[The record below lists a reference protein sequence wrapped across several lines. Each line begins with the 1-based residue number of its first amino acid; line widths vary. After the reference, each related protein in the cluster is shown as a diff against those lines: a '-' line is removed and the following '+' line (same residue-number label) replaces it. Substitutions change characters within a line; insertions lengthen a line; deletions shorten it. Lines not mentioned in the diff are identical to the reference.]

1 MRLKCTK
8 SKNSEH
14 YSIIQDLNVNG
25 KRTTKVYENIGNYD
39 SLCKRA
45 GKQDPLEWANA
56 YVSELNKK
64 HKEDTLPIIIKKYEN
79 KLIDKN
85 QKILFNIGY
94 FFLQALYHRL
104 GLHYI
109 CDEISK
115 RHQFKFDLSN
125 ILSQLI
131 YLRILKPGS
140 KKNAQE
146 QSSSLLL
153 TKSFELQHVYRS
165 LDVIAQES
173 DYIQAQLYKNSLKY
187 AKRNDGILYY
197 DCTNYFFEAEQA
209 YGLRQFGKSK
219 ENRPLPIVQMGLFL
233 DGDGIPL
240 AFNLTPGNTNEQ
252 VTLKPLEKQI
262 ITDFE
267 HAEFVVCTDAGLSS
281 TANRKFN
288 NIQNR
293 KFITTQS
300 IKKLKQYLKDE
311 ALDLT
316 TGWKLDGSDRTY
328 NISVLREEIND
339 ENKKVIEKFRDSVFY
354 KERYIKED
362 GLEQRLIVTY
372 SYKYQQYLKRI
383 RLHQVERALKILE
396 TGKAKLKKPKQ
407 NDPKRFITQ
416 KTCTDDGEVASNH
429 LYEIND
435 ELIASEA
442 MYDGLYAVCT
452 NLEDTVSE
460 IIKINKRRWEIEE
473 SFRIMKT
480 EFEARPVYLSTDE
493 HIKAH
498 FTTCFLA
505 LIIYRYLEKELDSSY
520 TVSQII
526 DTLKS
531 MKMLEQREGY
541 IPAYERTDLTDLL
554 HEKFKFRTDYEIL
567 SFQQT
572 KKILRQ
578 IRK

>member
-25 KRTTKVYENIGNYD
+25 KRTTKVYENIGNYA
-39 SLCKRA
+39 SLCQRA
-45 GKQDPLEWANA
+45 GEQDPLEWAAA
-56 YVSELNKK
+56 YISALNEK
-64 HKEDTLPIIIKKYEN
+64 HKEETLPIIIKKYEN
-79 KLIDKN
+79 KLMDKN
-85 QKILFNIGY
+85 KKVLFNIGY
-94 FFLQALYHRL
+94 FFLQALYYRL
-104 GLHYI
+104 GLHQI
-109 CDEISK
+109 CNEISE
-115 RHQFKFDLSN
+115 RHQFKFDLNN

-131 YLRILKPGS
+131 YLRIIMPGS
-140 KKNAQE
+140 KKSAQE
-146 QSSSLLL
+146 LSSTLLH

-165 LDVIAQES
+165 LDIIAEES

-197 DCTNYFFEAEQA
+197 DCTNYFFETEEAC
-209 YGLRQFGKSK
+209 GLRQYGKSK
-219 ENRPLPIVQMGLFL
+219 ENRPSPIIQMGLFL

-240 AFNLTPGNTNEQ
+240 AFNITAGNTNEQ
-252 VTLKPLEKQI
+252 VTLRPLEKQI
-262 ITDFE
+262 IDDFK
-267 HAEFVVCTDAGLSS
+267 HAEFIVCTDAGLSS
-281 TANRKFN
+281 TANRRFN

-293 KFITTQS
+293 SFVTTQS
-300 IKKLKQYLKDE
+300 IKKLKQSLKEE

-316 TGWKLDGSDRTY
+316 KGWKLEGDDRTY
-328 NISVLREEIND
+328 DISILREDITED
-339 ENKKVIEKFRDSVFY
+339 NKEVIEKFRNCLFY
-354 KERYIKED
+354 KERYINED
-362 GLEQRLIVTY
+362 NLEQRLIVTY

-383 RLHQVERALKILE
+383 RTHQVERALKILE

-416 KTCTDDGEVASNH
+416 KCCTDDGEIADNQCF
-429 LYEIND
+429 EINE

-442 MYDGLYAVCT
+442 LYDGLYAVCT
-452 NLEDTVSE
+452 NLEDDVSE

-505 LIIYRYLEKELDSSY
+505 LVIYRYLEKQLDSTY

-526 DTLKS
+526 DTLKN

-541 IPAYERTDLTDLL
+541 IPAYERSDLTDLL
-554 HEKFKFRTDYEIL
+554 HEKFKFRTDYEISSYQQIKKIL
-567 SFQQT
+567 QQT
-572 KKILRQ
+572 KK
-578 IRK
+578 